1 MDGETDAAAHGDAVK
16 VGDVGFRVG
25 GDEMV
30 ELVLEAEVVFGVCA
44 AGVAVLGD
52 GGCEGG
58 NIAASAECFGTGAA
72 DDDD

>member
-1 MDGETDAAAHGDAVK
+1 MVK
-16 VGDVGFRVG
+16 
-25 GDEMV
+25 
-30 ELVLEAEVVFGVCA
+30 LVLETEVVFGVCA

-58 NIAASAECFGTGAA
+58 NIAASAECFGAGAA